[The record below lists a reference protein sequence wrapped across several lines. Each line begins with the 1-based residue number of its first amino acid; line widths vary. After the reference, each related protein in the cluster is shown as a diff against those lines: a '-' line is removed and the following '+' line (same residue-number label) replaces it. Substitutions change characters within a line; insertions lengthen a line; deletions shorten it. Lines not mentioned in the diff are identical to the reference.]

1 MNVRAN
7 VLLAAL
13 FIGALAL
20 GARQGARVDELN
32 TADRFHSWVISACT
46 QVAQSG
52 SLESAV
58 SRVSSTTDEE
68 PPDYKDTELFNQT
81 ADLFEPLLPPV
92 EAEEGEEDLRPLVQF
107 ATAVSSDEQQI
118 RSRRLWEICKSPEA
132 APLRQA
138 FDRYLRDG
146 RLASVGTQFSIEAS
160 YEQADTMVSLSNL
173 FLGFRQ
179 MAANLLWLEADKM
192 WHRGEYYRMIP
203 VMRTTVALDPKFVDA
218 YLIGAWH
225 LAYNA
230 TADLQDTPIE
240 LRRYEPRFG
249 VRVGDKEAFYYE
261 GVEFLKDGIQK
272 NPTDYRL
279 YFDLG
284 FSIYGEKLE
293 DWENSVHYLTW
304 AHRQE
309 HDVWVPR
316 MLYRA
321 MLRNGQYAQA
331 KAGYEAYL
339 AEHPD
344 NENAARFIK
353 YCDALMAEERADAAL
368 ERVKAAKAAAA
379 EARAEAERL
388 RAAGDEANA
397 AAREAEAAEHDA
409 EAAEA
414 EAERAQ
420 HVAEARRVWESVLET
435 QSDPYAEGKLIE
447 LEVDEYIQQERYQEA
462 YALLDYARF
471 QSNEL
476 WQDFT
481 DLMIDIRLME
491 GRSLNKTE
499 RDALARRHV
508 AEAVADRTFGPRR
521 FQFRDDGWYQR
532 EYRNQALTRIE
543 RGSPL
548 YAELAAEIPE
558 LEGILALARLSEQY
572 ADLEGILDLG
582 DTVVFEANGVWYQ
595 YEES

>member
-7 VLLAAL
+7 LLLAVL
-13 FIGALAL
+13 FIGVVAA
-20 GARQGARVDELN
+20 GAWQGGRVDELN
-32 TADRFHSWVISACT
+32 TADRFHAWVISAAT
-46 QVAQSG
+46 QLAQGG
-52 SLESAV
+52 SLESAAPPPA
-58 SRVSSTTDEE
+58 SADEE
-68 PPDYKDTELFNQT
+68 PPDYKDTELFEQT
-81 ADLFEPLLPPV
+81 ADAFEPLLPAV
-92 EAEEGEEDLRPLVQF
+92 EAAEGEEGLRPLVRF
-107 ATAVSSDEQQI
+107 ATSEEDLQS
-118 RSRRLWEICKSPEA
+118 RSMQLWEICKSPDA
-132 APLRQA
+132 APLRHA
-138 FDRYLRDG
+138 FDSYLRNG
-146 RLASVGTQFSIEAS
+146 QLASVGRQFSIYAS

-230 TADLQDTPIE
+230 TADLQDTPME
-240 LRRYEPRFG
+240 LRRFEPRFG

-261 GVEFLKDGIQK
+261 GIEFLKDGVQK

-321 MLRNGQYAQA
+321 MLKNGQYAEA

-344 NENAARFIK
+344 NENAPRFIK
-353 YCDALMAEERADAAL
+353 YCDALTAEEQADAASEAL
-368 ERVKAAKAAAA
+368 KAARAAAA

-388 RAAGDEANA
+388 RAAGDEAGA
-397 AAREAEAAEHDA
+397 AAKEAEAAQRDA
-409 EAAEA
+409 EAAAA

-420 HVAEARRVWESVLET
+420 HVAEARRVWESVVET
-435 QSDPYAEGKLIE
+435 ESDPYAEGKLIE
-447 LEVDEYIQQERYQEA
+447 LEVDEYIQQERYHEA

-476 WQDFT
+476 WQTFT
-481 DLMIDIRLME
+481 DLMIDVRLME
-491 GRSLNKTE
+491 GRALNKTE

-508 AEAVADRTFGPRR
+508 AEAVEDRTFGPRR

-532 EYRNQALTRIE
+532 EYRNQPLTRIE
-543 RGSPL
+543 RNSPL
-548 YAELAAEIPE
+548 FDELAAKVPEIE
-558 LEGILALARLSEQY
+558 SILSLASLSNEY
-572 ADLEGILDLG
+572 ADLEGLIDLG
-582 DTVVFEANGVWYQ
+582 DAVVFEADGVWYQ